1 MGDTRCDSVL
11 ERRNNLEIPQ
21 LPTAAKDSF
30 VFVAGSTWPLDE
42 TCIFPGLQEALNKFP
57 KLFLVLAPHE
67 PTEEERRLHAATHC
81 PYQAWCRSCVAGRG
95 KADQH
100 HAREGDE
107 DAVRAVLKHDH

>member
-21 LPTAAKDSF
+21 LPPAAKDSF

-57 KLFLVLAPHE
+57 ELFLVLAPHE
-67 PTEEERRLHAATHC
+67 PTEEHLKNAENFFFWNSDGALVAGQYCHFGC
-81 PYQAWCRSCVAGRG
+81 PYPVN
-95 KADQH
+95 
-100 HAREGDE
+100 
-107 DAVRAVLKHDH
+107 